1 MKIKSVK
8 LSLLIL
14 GSLVILSFAFFSYA
28 QDQSVTNNNVFLDS
42 DQDGLADAEE
52 KTYGTDPQ
60 NTDTDGD
67 GYSDGAEVTSGY
79 DPTKPAP
86 GDRIVAENPV
96 TTVAKE
102 EEVAAENNNLTREI
116 TTKVSTL
123 INDESAGT
131 DGEISIDDVQAIID
145 ESLQSSISQDTLP
158 EVDLDKINIK
168 SQEYKKLSE
177 EERSEKKKQDFLT
190 YIVGVSYILSS
201 NSPTPIT
208 AQSDPASLITSYG
221 QQIISSI
228 TSQSPSALN
237 SLSQS
242 GEKVLDQLNDIE
254 VPEELADLHIKGLQF
269 AEYAI
274 QLKDDLSPNFDDP
287 MVDIVDFSK
296 MQGFMDSLA
305 GFGYE
310 AQSKLNQY
318 DVTTIKSA
326 ADELK
331 KTGIDTQ
338 FGESAATSDAEDKQ

>member
-14 GSLVILSFAFFSYA
+14 GSLGILSFAFFSYA

-145 ESLQSSISQDTLP
+145 ESLQSRIFQDTFTG
-158 EVDLDKINIK
+158 EDFDKRNIK
-168 SQEYKKLSE
+168 RRE
-177 EERSEKKKQDFLT
+177 
-190 YIVGVSYILSS
+190 
-201 NSPTPIT
+201 
-208 AQSDPASLITSYG
+208 
-221 QQIISSI
+221 
-228 TSQSPSALN
+228 
-237 SLSQS
+237 
-242 GEKVLDQLNDIE
+242 
-254 VPEELADLHIKGLQF
+254 
-269 AEYAI
+269 
-274 QLKDDLSPNFDDP
+274 
-287 MVDIVDFSK
+287 
-296 MQGFMDSLA
+296 
-305 GFGYE
+305 
-310 AQSKLNQY
+310 
-318 DVTTIKSA
+318 
-326 ADELK
+326 
-331 KTGIDTQ
+331 
-338 FGESAATSDAEDKQ
+338 